1 MKTTTP
7 CIIPRCRNVGR
18 TEYRLLSQSGE
29 FLCDVDSP
37 YLICKKH
44 LLEGITSYLEKKLEG
59 HGTDA
64 DV

>member
-7 CIIPRCRNVGR
+7 CTIPRCRNVGR
-18 TEYRLLSQSGE
+18 TEYRILDSNGE

-44 LLEGITSYLEKKLEG
+44 LLESIMLYCQRVLDEKAP
-59 HGTDA
+59 T
-64 DV
+64 